1 MNHSYEKRIAAY
13 SNLGKLYQNFI
24 DTATLY
30 GKILISERY
39 LPEECRTFKACNI
52 GGIAGGEKFLV
63 QNILFK
69 ICTDHYG
76 VFGGDEYYAHKL
88 ASHELK
94 GLINIYNYG
103 SKLGL
108 YVPMMCVLMYK
119 GFHMIAMSVLPIS
132 DKTLVYGSKDA
143 GDTVSLHLYKED
155 K

>member
-1 MNHSYEKRIAAY
+1 MALLVRCIGRISFGRVLIQFYYYYYY
-13 SNLGKLYQNFI
+13 S
-24 DTATLY
+24 
-30 GKILISERY
+30 
-39 LPEECRTFKACNI
+39 
-52 GGIAGGEKFLV
+52 GGEKFLV

-108 YVPMMCVLMYK
+108 YPL
-119 GFHMIAMSVLPIS
+119 L
-132 DKTLVYGSKDA
+132 
-143 GDTVSLHLYKED
+143 
-155 K
+155 